1 MPIINYSEKMYTMA
15 LITKTSF
22 IISLLL
28 LSCVDTFSQNE
39 VFKGQEPAKEVPT
52 TSKKID
58 TGGQSQF
65 LFNNNGLKFGSDF
78 LTGRLNKVSQV
89 NDSSF
94 TALISAENY
103 PVNSSPWYAFY
114 IVGNKN
120 QNLSV
125 ALTYEQ
131 SGHRYHPKISN
142 DRKNWV
148 LLDSSKIE
156 FVKPG
161 KDKFGPGSM
170 PASVILSLHI
180 EKGDTLWVAAQEI
193 VSSQN
198 VYEWIN
204 DLPKNKKINQ
214 GIAGKSVYGKT
225 IPYFTIGKVKKNKPS
240 VVIISRQH
248 PPEVTGY
255 FAMQKFVERLIS
267 SEKLSKKYRKRFVTY
282 VVPLMNPDG
291 VDQGHWRHNA
301 GGIDLNRDWLQQNQ
315 PELKQVNQFIDS
327 SISLNNSKILFF
339 IDFHSTW
346 DDIFYTNSVT
356 HTSNLPGLLD
366 GTLDIME
373 KELHIGK
380 LNIRPSEK
388 NESFVSKGYFYN
400 TYKAES
406 VTYEVGDNTSREI
419 INKKGQSAAD
429 GFLKTLFKLYK

>member
-1 MPIINYSEKMYTMA
+1 MEFKKVIQLNLFKGLM
-15 LITKTSF
+15 
-22 IISLLL
+22 L
-28 LSCVDTFSQNE
+28 LSINPLFSQNE
-39 VFKGQEPAKEVPT
+39 VFKGQEPAKEVTT

-58 TGGQSQF
+58 DGGQSQF
-65 LFNNNGLKFGSDF
+65 SFNNGGLIFGSDF
-78 LTGRLNKVSQV
+78 LTGRINKVSQE

-103 PVNSSPWYAFY
+103 PVNTSPWYAFY
-114 IVGNKN
+114 IVGNKA
-120 QNLSV
+120 QQLSV

-131 SGHRYHPKISN
+131 SGHRYHPKISK
-142 DRKNWV
+142 DGKNWSM
-148 LLDSSKIE
+148 LDSSKIV

-170 PASVILSLHI
+170 PASAILSLNI
-180 EKGDTLWVAAQEI
+180 NKGDTLWVAAQEI
-193 VSSQN
+193 VSSKH
-198 VYEWIN
+198 VYTWIN
-204 DLPKNKKINQ
+204 ELPKNKKINQ

-225 IPYFTIGKVKKNKPS
+225 IPYFTIGKIKKNKPS
-240 VVIISRQH
+240 IVIISRQH

-255 FAMQKFVERLIS
+255 FAMQKFVGRLLS
-267 SEKLSKKYRKRFVTY
+267 SEKLSRNFRKQFVTY

-301 GGIDLNRDWLQQNQ
+301 GGIDLNRDWQQQYQ
-315 PELKQVNQFIDS
+315 PEVKQVNRFIDS
-327 SISLNNSKILFF
+327 AITVNSSKILFF

-356 HTSNLPGLLD
+356 HSSNLPGLMD

-373 KELHIGK
+373 KELQMGK

-406 VTYEVGDNTSREI
+406 VTYEVGDNTSREV
-419 INKKGQSAAD
+419 INKKGQLAAD
-429 GFLKTLFKLYK
+429 GFLKTLFRLYK